1 MLRSMVNLSLQPMLK
16 FIRFIFTK
24 TFWVNIGVYLVLLV
38 IGIWAYF
45 LYLGTK
51 TNHGEQIH
59 VPLLIGYHITE
70 AQNILTQENLR
81 DTVIDSIYVEDTPG
95 GMVVEQN
102 PDSGFAVK
110 SGRKIYLTLSSY
122 QAPKIPVPN
131 LKSDSKRNAIS
142 QLTSMGFKIGE
153 LRYIPSICEDCVMSI
168 EIDSN
173 EIEPGTRLDIGTK
186 LDLVLGGGASDQFV
200 PVPYLIG
207 TPLKQLENTVLN
219 TGLILGSVVP
229 DEEIEDSS
237 KALVYKQMP
246 EPGSGEV
253 RIGTP
258 INLFLTT
265 DRNKLPENALDSLR
279 TDSLYE
285 NQ

>member
-1 MLRSMVNLSLQPMLK
+1 MLK

-24 TFWVNIGVYLVLLV
+24 SFWVNVGVFLVLLV
-38 IGIWAYF
+38 IGIWGF
-45 LYLGTK
+45 FQYLGFK
-51 TNHGEQIH
+51 TNHGEEIL
-59 VPLLIGYHITE
+59 VPSVIGYHITE
-70 AQNILTQENLR
+70 AENIISQVQLN
-81 DTVIDSIYVEDTPG
+81 DTIIDSIYVEGSAG

-153 LRYIPSICEDCVMSI
+153 LKYIPSICEDCVMRI

-173 EIEPGTRLDIGTK
+173 EVEPGTRLNIGTA

-200 PVPYLIG
+200 PVPNLLGSNLIEIKEKI
-207 TPLKQLENTVLN
+207 LQA
-219 TGLILGSVVP
+219 GLILGSVVI
-229 DEEIEDSS
+229 DEDIAEDDTLN
-237 KALVYKQMP
+237 ALVYKQIP
-246 EPGSGEV
+246 APASEDV
-253 RIGTP
+253 YLGTP
-258 INLFLTT
+258 VSVFIST
-265 DRNKLPENALDSLR
+265 DHNKLPELSLDSLQQ
-279 TDSLYE
+279 DSIDGLE
-285 NQ
+285 